1 MGNDCF
7 APCKKRGI
15 FYYIIQLSGTF
26 CKPPNSSGIAP
37 YLRLFPFT
45 GKLDRRQPEP
55 LTRAHRQRISDISS
69 GGISRKKKTGISAR
83 LVYVFPLL

>member
-1 MGNDCF
+1 MENDCF

-45 GKLDRRQPEP
+45 GKLTADSPNRSQGRTSFPN
-55 LTRAHRQRISDISS
+55 IGS
-69 GGISRKKKTGISAR
+69 GSG
-83 LVYVFPLL
+83 